1 MEKQRSAIYI
11 SSALREREKRC
22 EVFWRLFVCVC
33 VCVCVCVIA
42 APEISFY
49 HIIER
54 QDCVGLGS
62 FICLG
67 EMHNIEILA
76 HTADTFFL

>member
-1 MEKQRSAIYI
+1 M
-11 SSALREREKRC
+11 
-22 EVFWRLFVCVC
+22 
-33 VCVCVCVIA
+33 CVCVIA

-76 HTADTFFL
+76 HTADTFFVKTDIVAEIMICMMVSVD